1 MPGPPV
7 PGHSNP
13 TSILSRQLRNFDVF
27 DFVLNGL
34 R

>member
-1 MPGPPV
+1 MFSRPL
-7 PGHSNP
+7 SDEYAN
-13 TSILSRQLRNFDVF
+13 IALSRQLRNFDVF

>member
-1 MPGPPV
+1 VTGSVARIAPA
-7 PGHSNP
+7 
-13 TSILSRQLRNFDVF
+13 IAFSRQLRNFDVF